1 MVWTADVVIILMAA
15 YAVVSAIISIDKW
28 NTMSRP
34 KLFAN
39 DYSGHN
45 VWLIGSTNVDQ
56 QVLALITFVIIVFGL
71 TILAKVML
79 RHAGSSFGE
88 LHKQATYAKLEQI
101 TSWAIW
107 LFLIISSCAWWVMP
121 KVTSYVFQN
130 DHPRTELVE
139 KHTVT
144 AKNFTQKSGDK
155 FVVKGETYYVP
166 KENIERVY
174 YLNKS
179 DAKIR
184 LTYLTPK
191 KDLPDYYKRAFY
203 PSILRFSTLSDY
215 STATIVEN

>member
-1 MVWTADVVIILMAA
+1 MAV
-15 YAVVSAIISIDKW
+15 YAVISLIISIIKW

-34 KLFAN
+34 ELFAN

-45 VWLIGSTNVDQ
+45 VWLIGSTNADQ
-56 QVLALITFVIIVFGL
+56 QVLALIMFAIIVFGL
-71 TILAKVML
+71 TMLAKVML

-107 LFLIISSCAWWVMP
+107 LFLIISSCAWWAMP
-121 KVTSYVFQN
+121 KITSYVFQN

-166 KENIERVY
+166 KENVKRVY
-174 YLNKS
+174 HLNN
-179 DAKIR
+179 DNAKIK
-184 LTYLTPK
+184 LTYLKPK
-191 KDLPDYYKRAFY
+191 KNIPDYYKTAFE
-203 PSILRFSTLSDY
+203 PSIFRFSALSDY